1 MELTGWF
8 AIAAAAGTPAAVV
21 SRLNRELDK
30 ILKSPAKPN
39 SACRARLLHRDTPEG
54 RAVFVRGQY
63 ELWGKVTREIGLE
76 PK

>member
-1 MELTGWF
+1 VELTGWF
-8 AIAAAAGTPAAVV
+8 AIAARGGHARCRRD
-21 SRLNRELDK
+21 RLNRELDK